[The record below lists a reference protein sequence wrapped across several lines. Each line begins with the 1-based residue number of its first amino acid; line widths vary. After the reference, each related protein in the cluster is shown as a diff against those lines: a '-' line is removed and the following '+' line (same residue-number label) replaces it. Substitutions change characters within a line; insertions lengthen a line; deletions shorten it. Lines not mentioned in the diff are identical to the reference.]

1 MSNVSAPSGFRLAYS
16 PSGQSR
22 ATAYT
27 IASAYG
33 SQISYGDPVVLNTN
47 GTITL
52 PTATSDPLLGVF
64 AGCEYIDASGKPT
77 ESKHWPAAQA
87 VLAGTTPVAYVYDD
101 PANLYEVQVTA
112 NASGYVQAAIGD
124 QTNVHPVTAGSAVT
138 GQSNAGLALALVG
151 AGVQGQVRVMAL
163 VDGAYDASSN
173 AYPIVRVQIARHTFA
188 AAMTAI

>member
-1 MSNVSAPSGFRLAYS
+1 MSNVSAPFGFRLAYS

-27 IASAYG
+27 IAAAYG

-52 PTATSDPLLGVF
+52 PTATADPLLGVF
-64 AGCEYIDASGKPT
+64 AGCEYIDPTGKPT
-77 ESKHWPAAQA
+77 VSKRWPAAQA

-101 PANLYEVQVTA
+101 PANIYEVQATA
-112 NASGYVQAAIGD
+112 NATGYVQASIGD
-124 QTNVHPVTAGSAVT
+124 QTNVHPVTAGNTVT

-151 AGVQGQVRVMAL
+151 AGGQGQVRVMAL
-163 VDGAYDASSN
+163 ADGPYDAGSN
-173 AYPIVRVQIARHTFA
+173 AFPVLRVQIARHTFA